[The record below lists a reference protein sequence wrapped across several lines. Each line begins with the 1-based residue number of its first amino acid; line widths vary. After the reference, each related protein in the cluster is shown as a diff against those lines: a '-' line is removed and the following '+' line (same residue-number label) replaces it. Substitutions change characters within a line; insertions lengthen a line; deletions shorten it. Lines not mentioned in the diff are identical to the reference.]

1 MPRRYDRPAPKPP
14 TIDDLPR
21 LLFDARPT
29 LRQSIE
35 QPGETEQRRTEAVRA
50 LLMLGREAVAKADAS
65 DPQPAGYRRLRAMP
79 PELREFLEIEGLRIL
94 LDPDPEEALQRL
106 LGQQRRGRGRPR
118 ADNEARDILIAADVA
133 GLVEGG
139 ATVDQACR
147 QIGSAAFLSPEMVQE
162 IYYARRS
169 TNNVLL
175 ARLRLSDFDRSD
187 AELSRE

>member
-1 MPRRYDRPAPKPP
+1 VKRWQKLTPAIRK
-14 TIDDLPR
+14 
-21 LLFDARPT
+21 
-29 LRQSIE
+29 
-35 QPGETEQRRTEAVRA
+35 
-50 LLMLGREAVAKADAS
+50 
-65 DPQPAGYRRLRAMP
+65 PAGYRRLRAMP